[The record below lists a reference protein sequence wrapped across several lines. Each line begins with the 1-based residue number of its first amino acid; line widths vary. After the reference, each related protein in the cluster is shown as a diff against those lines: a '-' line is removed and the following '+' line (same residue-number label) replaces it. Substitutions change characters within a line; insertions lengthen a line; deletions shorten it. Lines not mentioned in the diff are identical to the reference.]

1 MRTQQKLHAEALKH
15 LRDLEAIIDA
25 LKAAGPC
32 DLDGDNAILN
42 VQDWLIQLAG
52 RCR

>member
-15 LRDLEAIIDA
+15 LRDLEAIIDR
-25 LKAAGPC
+25 LKGTGPC

-42 VQDWLIQLAG
+42 VWDWLIQLAG